1 MWRLMRTIGFNSTMG
16 GIVQNAILF
25 ACDIGLMLMEEGKP
39 VVSLVS
45 YHVLTV
51 LFWIFMKLVF

>member
-1 MWRLMRTIGFNSTMG
+1 MRTIGFNSTMG
-16 GIVQNAILF
+16 GIVENAILF